1 MRKIILT
8 AVLLSSAF
16 AAAPAAAQYRPYDR
30 GYGYNQNFG
39 RGIEQQLRQ
48 LSQRI
53 DNMYQRRLLSNREAS
68 RLQRD
73 VRDIE
78 RRLYDYSRNGLSP
91 REHQDLQYRIHHL
104 RERMQRERWEGRRER
119 WDDRRDR
126 WEDRRDDR
134 RW

>member
-16 AAAPAAAQYRPYDR
+16 TAAPAAAQYYDR
-30 GYGYNQNFG
+30 GYGYSQNYG

-53 DNMYQRRLLSNREAS
+53 DNMYQRRLLSDGEAS

-78 RRLYDYSRNGLSP
+78 RRLYDYSRNGLNP
-91 REHQDLQYRIHHL
+91 REHQDLQYGIHNL
-104 RERMQRERWEGRRER
+104 RERMQRERWEGRQE
-119 WDDRRDR
+119 
-126 WEDRRDDR
+126 RRDDR
-134 RW
+134 RDYRRW